1 MSVKKLLLSG
11 GLIATIGLAI
21 TAVLLYVVG
30 VKNESLYES
39 QVKRYESYLLAD
51 ELRQSSD
58 DLTRLARTYV
68 LTGDDL
74 YEEMYWDILAIRN
87 GEKARPQHMERVY
100 WDLVLKSGD
109 KPRADGMKA
118 PLSELMKS
126 VGVTEIEFEKLAQ
139 AQKNSDGLVTTETIA
154 MNAVKGLYDD
164 GNGNYIRQDTPDL
177 AMASRIM
184 HDHQYHQDK
193 ALIMEPINEFL
204 TLLDERTSQDVI
216 SNKAAVVFYERLLM
230 ISMLVTFV
238 AIMISSYITYKSI
251 IKQIGGEPSD
261 VLYEMNQIEQGN
273 LVKNDEGDSKFG
285 IAAGL
290 VAMSESLRITIE
302 SVKEASSKVA
312 KEAAEISI
320 VSSQANKGS
329 AQQSNDIS
337 QVVGAMNEMVVA
349 ISEVASS
356 SEDTLQS
363 VVAVDNQIKIGNTVI
378 EEATNSA
385 RQLSSEINSI
395 ANVVEELTVETEK
408 ISSVLGVIGEIAE
421 QTNLLA
427 LNAAIEAARAGEQGR
442 GFAVVADEVRTLAS
456 RTQHS
461 TSEIEDIISS
471 LQQGAV
477 RAKNAMDQGIDRAS
491 ITLSSI
497 EKAGDN
503 FTNIT
508 ESVVEINQ
516 KSTRIASTANQQ
528 KVAVHTVNENL
539 ENINQVA
546 HKTVSASE
554 KTTSASDYLSKLAKT
569 LQSTV
574 ERFNT

>member
-21 TAVLLYVVG
+21 TAVLLYVVNI
-30 VKNESLYES
+30 KNESLYES
-39 QVKRYESYLLAD
+39 QVNRYESYLLAD

-109 KPRADGMKA
+109 KPRADGIKA
-118 PLSELMKS
+118 PLNELMKS
-126 VGVTEIEFEKLAQ
+126 VGITDIEFEKLAQ

-164 GNGNYIRQDTPDL
+164 GKGNYTRQDTPDL
-177 AMASRIM
+177 VMASRIM
-184 HDHQYHQDK
+184 HDSQYHQDK
-193 ALIMEPINEFL
+193 ALIMKPINEFL
-204 TLLDERTSQDVI
+204 TLLDERTSQEVMV
-216 SNKAAVVFYERLLM
+216 NKAAVVFYERLLM
-230 ISMLVTFV
+230 ISMLLTFV
-238 AIMISSYITYKSI
+238 AIMISSYFTYKSI
-251 IKQIGGEPSD
+251 MKQIGGEPSD

-273 LVKNDEGDSKFG
+273 LAKSDEKASKFG

-290 VAMSESLRITIE
+290 ISMSESLRITIE
-302 SVKEASSKVA
+302 KVKETSSKVA
-312 KEAAEISI
+312 KEAADISV
-320 VSSQANKGS
+320 VSSQVNKGS
-329 AQQSNDIS
+329 VQQSNDIN

-349 ISEVASS
+349 ISEVANS

-378 EEATNSA
+378 DEATNSA
-385 RQLSSEINSI
+385 RQLSSEINLI
-395 ANVVEELTVETEK
+395 ANVVGELTVETEK

-471 LQQGAV
+471 LQQGAE

-503 FTNIT
+503 FTNIA

-516 KSTRIASTANQQ
+516 KSTRIATTANQQ
-528 KVAVHTVNENL
+528 KVAAHTVNENL

-546 HKTVSASE
+546 HETVRVSE
-554 KTTSASDYLSKLAKT
+554 KTTSASDYLSQLAKT

-574 ERFNT
+574 DKFDT